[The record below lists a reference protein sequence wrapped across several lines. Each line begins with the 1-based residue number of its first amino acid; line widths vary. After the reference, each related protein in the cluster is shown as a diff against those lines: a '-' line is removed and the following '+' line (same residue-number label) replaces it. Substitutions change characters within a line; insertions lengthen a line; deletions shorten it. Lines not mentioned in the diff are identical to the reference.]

1 MLDGDGGHI
10 DSQNALLHKWMLVKE
25 DKPNSCYHFD
35 KLLQNLH
42 QMSAEEFAVA
52 IRGQPTELN
61 CVKAYDLIW
70 DAPTRFKSVMK
81 FREDTYDL
89 YSKQP
94 ETLKNIKASPI
105 ILLDPIK

>member
-1 MLDGDGGHI
+1 MLDVGVGGHI

-35 KLLQNLH
+35 KLLQNLD

-61 CVKAYDLIW
+61 SDNAYKLIW
-70 DAPTRFKSVMK
+70 TDPCRFKSVVK
-81 FREDTYDL
+81 FREDTHTIYG
-89 YSKQP
+89 
-94 ETLKNIKASPI
+94 
-105 ILLDPIK
+105 